1 VGQKPLFAPKFR
13 LPVARPGLVDRP
25 RLTQRLVRAAGPLVI
40 IGAPAGFGK
49 STLLAQWEAADPR
62 PFAFV
67 SLEPSENDPLELW
80 NCVILSI
87 QQAAPSFAND
97 LAALPPSVE
106 GATIGPLMRRI
117 AAELDQLA
125 EPIVIVL
132 DDYHVIDDPAC
143 HASVTA
149 LLAHP
154 ISRALLVVSTRADPA
169 IPLGRL
175 RASGELVEIRRSDLA
190 FTAAETEK
198 LVNDTKGSAL
208 SADGLEIIHRRTEGW
223 AAGLELASLGLR
235 ESAHRDEFLRTFGG
249 SNRHVFDYLTEVVL
263 DSVDHDARRFLLETS
278 ILSELSGPL
287 CDAVTGRADSAAVLD
302 MLERSNLFTI
312 SLDDRR
318 CWYRY
323 HHLFGQLLGEQLQ
336 RLMPERVADLHR
348 LASAWLA
355 GTAHRAE
362 AIEHA
367 IAAGELETA
376 ADLVVSGWTSPMA
389 SGRLTA
395 VLGWLEAFPGGYV
408 AGSAPL
414 SLISAWVNGLLG
426 YHAAARRSIEDML
439 ADGSPGPLPDGSGSV
454 ERAAALF
461 QLLFAVRSDMDGLR
475 SAAGSV
481 REFRDELRPEFQAV
495 AAFALGVAAFLEG
508 NHEEAQAELQC
519 AAQLA
524 QELGAWIIVV
534 DALGFAAQ
542 VALAQSR
549 AEDARVLALSAIEQA
564 REHALLELPHVG
576 YYMATAGAA
585 FARSGLLEEGD
596 ALLETGIR
604 QLADWA
610 PLLAA
615 HARLMRAPLRRQLGD
630 QDGARILLDEA
641 KKQLAG
647 CVSTGIIGDL
657 VPQVARALSGSHR
670 RGADWA
676 ELTDR
681 ELSVLRL
688 LERGLSQRQIAGELF
703 LSFHTIHSHTKSIYI
718 RLGVTNRAE
727 AIEQARELQLL

>member
-1 VGQKPLFAPKFR
+1 MGQNPLFGPKFR
-13 LPVARPGLVDRP
+13 LAAARPGLVERP
-25 RLTQRLVRAAGPLVI
+25 RLTRPLTKAAGPLVLVS
-40 IGAPAGFGK
+40 APPGFGK

-67 SLEPSENDPLELW
+67 SLEQSENDPLELW
-80 NCVILSI
+80 NCVVASI
-87 QQAAPSFAND
+87 RQAQPSFGRDIDAMRR
-97 LAALPPSVE
+97 PVE
-106 GATIGPLMRRI
+106 DSATGPLMRRI

-125 EPIVIVL
+125 EPLVIVL
-132 DDYHVIDDPAC
+132 DDYHVIDNPAC
-143 HASVTA
+143 HASVAA

-175 RASGELVEIRRSDLA
+175 RASGELVEIRAGDLA
-190 FTAAETEK
+190 FTAEETEA
-198 LVNDTKGSAL
+198 LVNGAKGSGL
-208 SADGLEIIHRRTEGW
+208 SADGLAIVHQRTEGW
-223 AAGLELASLGLR
+223 PAGLELASLGLR
-235 ESAHRDEFLRTFGG
+235 ESADRDEFLRSFCG
-249 SNRHVFDYLTEVVL
+249 SNRHVVDYLTEVIL
-263 DSVDHDARRFLLETS
+263 DSVEDDTRRFLVETS

-287 CDAVTGRADSAAVLD
+287 CDAVTGREDSAEVLD
-302 MLERSNLFTI
+302 RLERSNLFMI
-312 SLDDRR
+312 SLDDQRR
-318 CWYRY
+318 WYRY
-323 HHLFGQLLGEQLQ
+323 HRLFGQLLGEQLRRMQ
-336 RLMPERVADLHR
+336 PDRVADLHR

-355 GTAHRAE
+355 GTARRGE

-367 IAAGELETA
+367 IAAQELETA
-376 ADLVVSGWTSPMA
+376 ADLVVSGWASRVA
-389 SGRLTA
+389 SGRLTT
-395 VLGWLEAFPGGYV
+395 VLGWLEAFPDGYV
-408 AGSAPL
+408 TRSAAL

-426 YHAAARRSIEDML
+426 YHAAARRAIEDML
-439 ADGSPGPLPDGSGSV
+439 AGGASGPLPDGSGSV
-454 ERAAALF
+454 EHAAALF
-461 QLLFAVRSDMDGLR
+461 HSLFAVRGDMDGLR
-475 SAAGSV
+475 SAARSV
-481 REFRDELRPEFQAV
+481 REFRDELSPDFQAV
-495 AAFALGVAAFLEG
+495 ATFAIGVAAFLEG
-508 NHEEAQAELQC
+508 DHEQARAELQR
-519 AAQLA
+519 AAKLA
-524 QELGAWIIVV
+524 QDLGVWIIMV

-542 VALAQSR
+542 VALVQSR
-549 AEDARVLALSAIEQA
+549 TEDARALTLSMIDQA
-564 REHALLELPHVG
+564 REHALLDLPHMG
-576 YYMATAGAA
+576 YYLATAGAVH
-585 FARSGLLEEGD
+585 ARSGQLEEGD

-604 QLADWA
+604 QLADRA

-630 QDGARILLDEA
+630 LDGARVLLDEA

-703 LSFHTIHSHTKSIYI
+703 LSFHTVHSHTKSIYI